1 LETLVAEIDA
11 ESRERKLS
19 KSDVVRERLQ
29 AGARQERRPTALLD
43 SVADLIGSVAA
54 LSEAF
59 QLLGER
65 GVPALATC
73 CVGVPSRLVSTSDR
87 TWTPF

>member
-1 LETLVAEIDA
+1 MKTLTVRLPETLVAEIDA

-43 SVADLIGSVAA
+43 SVADLIGSVDGLPRD
-54 LSEAF
+54 LSARRKHYL
-59 QLLGER
+59 QTTGYGR
-65 GVPALATC
+65 KRSG
-73 CVGVPSRLVSTSDR
+73 
-87 TWTPF
+87 